1 MGNHLAFVTDGAAVA
16 SPSYTHAFDYELE
29 LGFVPAAFSMRAE
42 EAETAI
48 GGFVVLNDSSA
59 RDVQREEMNSG
70 FGPQKAKH
78 FASAISNVGVT
89 ADEVLPR
96 WRSLKGYVRIN
107 GFLVAEPVAENPR
120 WSLGEVLTHA
130 SRSEH
135 LHPGELFGTGT
146 FPGGSGIETG
156 HLLSVGDVIEIGIE
170 GVGALTNCINYR
182 GGCWN

>member
-1 MGNHLAFVTDGAAVA
+1 VA

-29 LGFVPAAFSMRAE
+29 LGFVLSGSLFNARPE

-48 GGFVVLNDSSA
+48 GGFVVLNDFSA

-78 FASAISNVGVT
+78 FASAISNVVVT

-135 LHPGELFGTGT
+135 LHPGEFFGTGT

-170 GVGALTNCINYR
+170 GVGALTNTIVAEEDVGIEGHR
-182 GGCWN
+182 PIKGD